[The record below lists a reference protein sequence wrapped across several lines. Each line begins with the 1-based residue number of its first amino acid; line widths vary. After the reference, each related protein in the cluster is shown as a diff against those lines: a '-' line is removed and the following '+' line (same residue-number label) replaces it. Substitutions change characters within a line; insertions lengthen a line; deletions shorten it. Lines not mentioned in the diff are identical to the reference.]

1 MNRAMTIASKK
12 TVFPWT
18 ALFGGLLAFGAS
30 DTLAQ
35 ATPEEDITELEPMVV
50 RGDLL
55 LTPADELATSSTLLG
70 EDELQ
75 RQASF
80 HFEDVLGRVPNLTFA
95 GGTAR
100 PRFFQIRGIG
110 ENSQFGNEIPATSV
124 GFLVDGIDFT
134 GMASAVSLYDAGHVE
149 VLRGPQAAAFGANA
163 MAGLVVVQSRAPTPY
178 PTASAEV
185 SFGENNFHRFAIAAG
200 GPVGDRG
207 SPLQI
212 RFSGERLR
220 YDGWIRN
227 TFLGRDDTNERDETT
242 ARLKIRWKATPRLTL
257 DATAVVA
264 DFNNGYDVWSLEATP
279 FATTT
284 DEPGRDEQ
292 RTRAVSLRADLELTE
307 DIDLLYLGSYSDSD
321 LLYSF
326 DWDWSNPAKMRE
338 KFGPVIY
345 GGTERTEHQRGR
357 VSHDLRIRSIRS
369 EEENGI
375 GSWATGFYYQDFEE
389 DQEYTVDVSDF
400 GNFSDTSVVH
410 STYATEA
417 LAVYGQASYHI
428 GPQLTFDAA
437 ARLERASIDYRL
449 AGDSGA
455 GEEEETLYGGNV
467 SLTWEPLPDQRFYA
481 SIDRGYK
488 MGGVNLDEEVPAFA
502 RVYDTETLW
511 SYELGWKAWWPEAR
525 LQSNLT
531 LFHMD
536 RQDIQLDSSVQ
547 VGDGS
552 TFALYKDNAASGTN
566 LGAEWEL
573 SWFFHD
579 NYELYGSLG
588 LLEAEF
594 DEYRYT
600 DPENPVEERVFDGRD
615 QTYAP
620 AFTYRA
626 GFAAEWDNGLFMDL
640 SVHGRDHYVFD
651 LESGS
656 TLDGFAVADLS
667 AGYRNGHWELVLWV
681 KNVFDER
688 YARRGFYFANE
699 PPNYDNPRKWLSFAA
714 PRQAGA
720 TLRWSF

>member
-1 MNRAMTIASKK
+1 MNHEKIIASKR
-12 TVFPWT
+12 TVLKWT
-18 ALFGGLLAFGAS
+18 ALLSGILALSTSNAF
-30 DTLAQ
+30 AQ
-35 ATPEEDITELEPMVV
+35 AAPDGDITELEPMVV

-55 LTPADELATSSTLLG
+55 LTPADDLATSSTLLG

-149 VLRGPQAAAFGANA
+149 VLRGPQAAAFGASA

-178 PTASAEV
+178 PTASAEI
-185 SFGENNFHRFAIAAG
+185 SIGEDNFHRFAIAAG

-212 RFSGERLR
+212 RVSGERLR
-220 YDGWIRN
+220 QDGWIRN
-227 TFLGRDDTNERDETT
+227 TFLGREDTNERDEST
-242 ARLKIRWKATPRLTL
+242 ARLKLRWEATPKLTF
-257 DATAVVA
+257 DATALYA
-264 DFNNGYDVWSLEATP
+264 DFNNGYDVWSLEQVP
-279 FATTT
+279 FETTT

-292 RTRAVSLRADLELTE
+292 RTRAASLKADLDLTE

-321 LLYSF
+321 ILYSY
-326 DWDWSNPAKMRE
+326 DWDWSNPEELRE
-338 KFGPVIY
+338 MYGPVVFF
-345 GGTERTEHQRGR
+345 GTDVTERERSRMT
-357 VSHDLRIRSIRS
+357 HDLRLRSLEPGR
-369 EEENGI
+369 ETGL
-375 GSWATGFYYQDFEE
+375 GSWAAGLYFRDFEE
-389 DQEYTVDVSDF
+389 DQKYF
-400 GNFSDTSVVH
+400 GVRSN
-410 STYATEA
+410 YQTEA
-417 LAVYGQASYHI
+417 LAAYGQASHH
-428 GPQLTFDAA
+428 LTPTLTLDAA
-437 ARLERASIDYRL
+437 ARIEEASIDYRR
-449 AGDSGA
+449 A
-455 GEEEETLYGGNV
+455 EEPAIGNEETLYGGR
-467 SLTWEPLPDQRFYA
+467 LALAWEPRKDQRFFL

-488 MGGVNLDEEVPAFA
+488 MGGVNLDEEVPSFA

-511 SYELGWKAWWPEAR
+511 SYEIGWKAWWSGPR
-525 LQSNLT
+525 LQSDLT
-531 LFHMD
+531 FFYMD

-547 VGDGS
+547 VGDGN
-552 TFALYKDNAASGTN
+552 TFALYKDNAASGSN
-566 LGAEWEL
+566 LGAEWEV

-579 NYELYGSLG
+579 NYELFGSLG

-600 DPENPVEERVFDGRD
+600 DPENPAEERVFDGRN

-626 GFAAEWDNGLFMDL
+626 GFAANWENGLFMEL

-656 TLDGFAVADLS
+656 TLDSFTVTDLS
-667 AGYRNGHWELVLWV
+667 AGYRNGNWELTLWV

-699 PPNYDNPRKWLSFAA
+699 PPNYDNPRKWVSFAA

-720 TLRWSF
+720 TLRWRF